1 MPMSTYS
8 AQLFRRFDS
17 AELSLCMKFNRWS
30 KRQTVRR
37 SFAVVS
43 RLGDGVFWYT
53 LMLLLPFLYGL
64 QGIHL
69 ALQFM
74 LTAGVGL
81 ALYKCIKHRWVR
93 ERPFISHIG
102 IDAGVVPLDRY
113 SFPSGHT
120 LHAVCFAILFS
131 YYVPMMAYLVI
142 PFALL
147 VALSRMVLGM
157 HYPTDVIA
165 GAILG
170 GLLAKVSINLVGG

>member
-1 MPMSTYS
+1 MNTYS

-17 AELSLCMKFNRWS
+17 AELSLCLRFNRWS
-30 KRQTVRR
+30 KRHSVRR
-37 SFAVVS
+37 YFAVIS
-43 RLGDGVFWYT
+43 RLRDGVFWSA

-64 QGIHL
+64 QGVHL

-93 ERPFISHIG
+93 ERPFISHIC
-102 IDAGVVPLDRY
+102 IDAGVAPLDRY

-120 LHAVCFAILFS
+120 LHAVCFSILFS

-170 GLLAKVSINLVGG
+170 GLLAKVSINLVGV